1 MGLVQAE
8 DGEQGEFV
16 HSTGGVA
23 KQVCADTRESSR
35 FGSEKEA
42 ALAFSCWLVFPRNK
56 VVS

>member
-1 MGLVQAE
+1 MQEE

-16 HSTGGVA
+16 HSTGGGA

-35 FGSEKEA
+35 FASEKEA

-56 VVS
+56 VIS